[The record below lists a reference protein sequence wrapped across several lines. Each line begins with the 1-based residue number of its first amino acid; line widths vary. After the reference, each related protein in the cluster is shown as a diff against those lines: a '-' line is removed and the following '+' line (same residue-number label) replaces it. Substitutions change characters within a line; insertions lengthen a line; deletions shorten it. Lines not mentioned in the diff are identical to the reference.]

1 MKPFLV
7 VIVFLVLMLCIGGV
21 SAASTYSYV
30 LHKTGENKMPMLT
43 IYGSGSN
50 KTTVQIREVVP
61 MQGVRCFI
69 PVIPK

>member
-1 MKPFLV
+1 MKLFLA

-30 LHKTGENKMPMLT
+30 LHKTGENKIPMLT
-43 IYGSGSN
+43 IYGSGNS

-61 MQGVRCFI
+61 MHGIRCFV
-69 PVIPK
+69 PLVPK